1 MLEGDPVS
9 LINEPSLEG
18 YRRETLVT
26 GLAGV
31 IGSRAAHVSGTEKG
45 GSTDK
50 SHSGRHNEKVF
61 NLAPATPAGDSS
73 WRLLVSLFSM
83 KGSA

>member
-61 NLAPATPAGDSS
+61 NLAPAGDSS
-73 WRLLVSLFSM
+73 WRLLVLLFSM